1 MGLDFFK
8 KKGLI
13 VEVVFDILVPRHEG
27 CVANG
32 TRHVIIALFIIIHS
46 GNVLRRIFSIYISPL
61 IDMATTSLDL
71 LYSQIDVFP
80 TFSPPPPVLEK
91 PINAEHSPQLYSL
104 LSELVSVQDRQ
115 TALLEELV
123 TTIAHTQRRR
133 IVELGMWKLSHPELA
148 EYCKRAARKLERIQA
163 DQLSSITEEIETNS
177 DVLFDSEFGLN
188 EFIDRFGTRF
198 LQLNS
203 LLQVLT
209 QLGNAPDLQIA
220 PHEIQNDN

>member
-1 MGLDFFK
+1 
-8 KKGLI
+8 
-13 VEVVFDILVPRHEG
+13 
-27 CVANG
+27 
-32 TRHVIIALFIIIHS
+32 
-46 GNVLRRIFSIYISPL
+46 
-61 IDMATTSLDL
+61 MATTSLDL

-80 TFSPPPPVLEK
+80 TFTPPK
-91 PINAEHSPQLYSL
+91 PAIAKSASTEHSPQLFGL

-123 TTIAHTQRRR
+123 TSIAHTHRRR
-133 IVELGMWKLSHPELA
+133 LIELGMWKLSHPELA
-148 EYCKRAARKLERIQA
+148 EYCKRSAKKLERIQA
-163 DQLSSITEEIETNS
+163 DLLSTITDEIETNS

-209 QLGNAPDLQIA
+209 QLGNAPDLQVS
-220 PHEIQNDN
+220 PHEIQQDN

>member
-1 MGLDFFK
+1 
-8 KKGLI
+8 
-13 VEVVFDILVPRHEG
+13 
-27 CVANG
+27 
-32 TRHVIIALFIIIHS
+32 
-46 GNVLRRIFSIYISPL
+46 
-61 IDMATTSLDL
+61 MAITSLDL
-71 LYSQIDVFP
+71 LYTQIDVFP
-80 TFSPPPPVLEK
+80 TCTPPQPVLPK
-91 PINAEHSPQLYSL
+91 PVTTEHSPQLYGL

-123 TTIAHTQRRR
+123 STIAHSHRRR
-133 IVELGMWKLSHPELA
+133 LIELGMWKLSHPELA
-148 EYCKRAARKLERIQA
+148 EYCKRAAKKLERIQA

-209 QLGNAPDLQIA
+209 QLGNAPDLQVSS
-220 PHEIQNDN
+220 HEIQQDN

>member
-1 MGLDFFK
+1 MRGECCK
-8 KKGLI
+8 
-13 VEVVFDILVPRHEG
+13 RHQA
-27 CVANG
+27 CY
-32 TRHVIIALFIIIHS
+32 HWIIHNYS
-46 GNVLRRIFSIYISPL
+46 FRESPL
-61 IDMATTSLDL
+61 QDVFHLYFQTVMATNSLDL
-71 LYSQIDVFP
+71 LYTQIDVFP
-80 TFSPPPPVLEK
+80 TFSPPQPVAGK
-91 PINAEHSPQLYSL
+91 PVTAEHSPQLYGL

-123 TTIAHTQRRR
+123 STIVHSQRRR
-133 IVELGMWKLSHPELA
+133 IVELGLWKLSHPELA
-148 EYCKRAARKLERIQA
+148 EYCKRAAKKLERIQA
-163 DQLSSITEEIETNS
+163 DMLSSITEEIETNS